1 MKTKSSIR
9 ISVLITVLAS
19 LLATAGC
26 IPGGLPDFNLVLPTV
41 VDLQPAHPTIQVAK
55 TQQFTIIVNGDQSKT
70 ADPSRFTWTSS
81 QPAIATVSASGLA
94 TGVAPGTT
102 TIKVVDKGD
111 SSTFASTT
119 LTVTAPAPAI
129 REVAGGAQSIAF
141 TVASSGEGF
150 AYSVDAKANQLIAYA
165 TSDEGEPREIGAFPL
180 PAGSEA
186 TWLAVD
192 PSGLFLYVLSG
203 ATKSVSVFAID
214 TASGTLTES
223 TRVTIGMRGFVPR
236 SISVTADGKELVVE
250 DAARSQATY
259 RINQV
264 DGGLLQ

>member
-94 TGVAPGTT
+94 TV
-102 TIKVVDKGD
+102 KVVDKGD
-111 SSTFASTT
+111 SSTFASTI
-119 LTVTAPAPAI
+119 LTVTAAAPAI

-259 RINQV
+259 RIN
-264 DGGLLQ
+264 